1 MHETNRVSIIIPV
14 KPGRRVDALTHL
26 RRVEYPESSV
36 EVLVAEGFQPS
47 RQRNLA
53 AASSSGEIL
62 YFLDD
67 DSKVSPDFLAR
78 GVLHYR
84 DPQVAVVGGPS
95 LTPDSDGIL
104 QHSFAMVFNSVFGGG
119 GMRNRYRRSGFV
131 RSTGD
136 HELILCNLSFRRD
149 IFLAADGFH
158 EGLYPNEENELLERI
173 VREGWRLIHDPDL
186 FIYRSQRSTLR
197 AFSRQLFGY
206 GRGRGEQTVISGRIR
221 PITLVPALF
230 ALYLLGLPF
239 ANNPVYYIPLLC
251 YLITVAMVAVMAAL
265 RHGRSL
271 SALLLPLVFPLFH
284 ICYGLGFIWGVM
296 PKVPKSPWEKG
307 TITIHHVKKFE
318 EGWETAITDHNQ
330 SEGG

>member
-1 MHETNRVSIIIPV
+1 
-14 KPGRRVDALTHL
+14 
-26 RRVEYPESSV
+26 VEYQESSV
-36 EVLVAEGFQPS
+36 EVLVTEGFQPS

-78 GVLHYR
+78 AVRHYI
-84 DPQVAVVGGPS
+84 DPQVAVAGGPS

-104 QHSFAMVFNSVFGGG
+104 QHSFAMVFTSVFGGG
-119 GMRNRYRRSGFV
+119 GMRNRYRRSGVV

-149 IFLAADGFH
+149 IFLSAGGFH
-158 EGLYPNEENELLERI
+158 ESLYPNEENELLERI
-173 VREGWRLIHDPDL
+173 AREGWRLIHDPDL
-186 FIYRSQRSTLR
+186 FIYRSQRSNLR

-221 PITLVPALF
+221 PITLVPSLF
-230 ALYLLGLPF
+230 GVYLLSLPF

-251 YLITVAMVAVMAAL
+251 YLITVALVAVMAAL
-265 RHGRSL
+265 RHGRAL

-284 ICYGLGFIWGVM
+284 ICYGVGLIWGVIS
-296 PKVPKSPWEKG
+296 KRTRSPGEKG
-307 TITIHHVKKFE
+307 NVTIHYAKKFE
-318 EGWETAITDHNQ
+318 DGWETSISDHNR
-330 SEGG
+330 SKGC

>member
-1 MHETNRVSIIIPV
+1 
-14 KPGRRVDALTHL
+14 
-26 RRVEYPESSV
+26 VEYQESSV
-36 EVLVAEGFQPS
+36 EVLVTEGFQPS

-67 DSKVSPDFLAR
+67 DSRVSPGFLAR
-78 GVLHYR
+78 AVRHYI
-84 DPQVAVVGGPS
+84 DPRVAVAGGPS
-95 LTPDSDGIL
+95 LTPDSDGTL
-104 QHSFAMVFNSVFGGG
+104 QHTFAMVFTSIFGGG
-119 GMRNRYRRSGFV
+119 GMRNRYRRSGVV

-149 IFLAADGFH
+149 IFLAAGGFH

-173 VREGWRLIHDPDL
+173 AREGWRLIHDPDL

-206 GRGRGEQTVISGRIR
+206 GRGRGEQTVISGGIR

-230 ALYLLGLPF
+230 AIYLMSLSF

-251 YLITVAMVAVMAAL
+251 YLITVMLVAVMAAL
-265 RHGRSL
+265 GCGRIQ
-271 SALLLPLVFPLFH
+271 SAILLPLVFPLFH
-284 ICYGLGFIWGVM
+284 ICYGIGLIWGVI
-296 PKVPKSPWEKG
+296 PKRPRSPAEKG
-307 TITIHHVKKFE
+307 DVTIRRVKNFDDA
-318 EGWETAITDHNQ
+318 WESILPGNNR
-330 SEGG
+330 SGG